1 MAISV
6 WEQSTYFAPKDL
18 VIVGC
23 GFVGL
28 WTAYEAIHQNPKLNI
43 TILERGTIPSGA
55 STRNAGFSCFGSV
68 SELISDIQLMGE
80 AAMLET
86 VKMRY
91 DGLQRIQEVFKA
103 KEIDYNQWGGYELF
117 EGKKGA
123 KNDESGLYDISKLE
137 SDIAYLNKILA
148 PALKTPKKNGKYL
161 PIYTNASKHIKKLGF
176 QGIEALAFNQLEG
189 QLNSAKLVLA
199 LQKAVQAKG
208 VQILFNTEVK
218 KFKSHKKGVT
228 ITTNLEA
235 VLETKQ
241 FLVCTNGFAKQ
252 LIPSLDVVPA
262 RGQVFVTEPIK
273 NLKFKGCFHFDEG
286 YYYFRNLGN
295 RLLLGGAR
303 NADFKNEKTYSL
315 ETSAT
320 IQKVLEDCMMQRIL
334 PKGSKKPK
342 IELRWSG
349 TMGMG
354 TIKKPIIEQVQPNV
368 YCAVR
373 MSGMG
378 VAIALHLNSIFGFL
392 DPLGRIRCIIKSSN
406 TFCMVAE
413 VSNEYVFSFLK
424 SAFLAPPNNKRLPK
438 LRK

>member
-28 WTAYEAIHQNPKLNI
+28 WTAYEAIQKNPKLNI
-43 TILERGTIPSGA
+43 TILERGVIPSGA

-68 SELISDIQLMGE
+68 SELMYDVQLMGE

-91 DGLQRIQEVFKA
+91 DGLQRIQKVFKS

-117 EGKKGA
+117 EGKKTE
-123 KNDESGLYDISKLE
+123 NDTKGKASKTKKGISNETSELYDISRLE
-137 SDIAYLNKILA
+137 NDIAYLNKILS
-148 PALKTPKKNGKYL
+148 PALNTPKKNGKYL
-161 PIYTNASKHIKKLGF
+161 PIYTNESKDIQKLGF

-208 VQILFNTEVK
+208 VQILFSTDVK

-228 ITTNLEA
+228 ITTNLDAPIEA
-235 VLETKQ
+235 KQ
-241 FLVCTNGFAKQ
+241 FLICTNGFAKQ
-252 LIPSLDVVPA
+252 LIPSLDVVSA

-273 NLKFKGCFHFDEG
+273 NLKFKGCFHYDEG
-286 YYYFRNLGN
+286 YYYFRNIGN

-315 ETSAT
+315 DTSDT
-320 IQKVLEDCMMQRIL
+320 IQKVLEQFMMERIL

-354 TIKKPIIEQVQPNV
+354 KIKKPIIEQLQPNV

-378 VAIALHLNSIFGFL
+378 VAIAPI
-392 DPLGRIRCIIKSSN
+392 
-406 TFCMVAE
+406 VAQKA
-413 VSNEYVFSFLK
+413 LK
-424 SAFLAPPNNKRLPK
+424 LMKV
-438 LRK
+438 

>member
-28 WTAYEAIHQNPKLNI
+28 WTAYEAIQKNPKLNI
-43 TILERGTIPSGA
+43 TILERGVIPSGA

-68 SELISDIQLMGE
+68 SELMYDVQLMGE

-91 DGLQRIQEVFKA
+91 DGLQRIQKVFKS

-117 EGKKGA
+117 EGKKMIKDTKGKA
-123 KNDESGLYDISKLE
+123 SKTNKGVIVEASALYDISKLE
-137 SDIAYLNKILA
+137 NDIAYLNKILA

-161 PIYTNASKHIKKLGF
+161 PIYTNASKDIKKLGF

-189 QLNSAKLVLA
+189 QLNSAKLVLV
-199 LQKAVQAKG
+199 LQKAVQSKG
-208 VQILFNTEVK
+208 VQILFSTEVK
-218 KFKSHKKGVT
+218 KFKPHKKGVT
-228 ITTNLEA
+228 ITTNLDA
-235 VLETKQ
+235 PIETKQ
-241 FLVCTNGFAKQ
+241 FLICTNGFAKQ
-252 LIPSLDVVPA
+252 LIPNLDVVPA

-320 IQKVLEDCMMQRIL
+320 IQNVLEKFMMERIL
-334 PKGSKKPK
+334 PKGTKKPK

-354 TIKKPIIEQVQPNV
+354 KIKKPIIEQLQPNV

-378 VAIALHLNSIFGFL
+378 VAIAPI
-392 DPLGRIRCIIKSSN
+392 
-406 TFCMVAE
+406 VALRA
-413 VSNEYVFSFLK
+413 LK
-424 SAFLAPPNNKRLPK
+424 LMK
-438 LRK
+438 L

>member
-28 WTAYEAIHQNPKLNI
+28 WTAYEAISKNPKLNI
-43 TILERGTIPSGA
+43 TILERGIMPSGA

-68 SELISDIQLMGE
+68 SELMYDVQLMGE

-91 DGLQRIQEVFKA
+91 DGLQRIQKVFKA
-103 KEIDYNQWGGYELF
+103 AEIDYNQWGGYELF
-117 EGKKGA
+117 
-123 KNDESGLYDISKLE
+123 DEAGPYAISNLDADI
-137 SDIAYLNKILA
+137 IYLNKILA
-148 PALKTPKKNGKYL
+148 PVLKTAKKNGKYL
-161 PIYTNASKHIKKLGF
+161 PIYTNATKDLKKLGF

-218 KFKSHKKGVT
+218 KFNSHSKGVT
-228 ITTNLEA
+228 IHTNLEA
-235 VLETKQ
+235 PLETKQ
-241 FLVCTNGFAKQ
+241 FIVCTNGFAKQ
-252 LIPSLDVVPA
+252 LIPNLDVVPA
-262 RGQVFVTEPIK
+262 RGQVFVTEPIP
-273 NLKFKGCFHFDEG
+273 NLKFKGTFHYDEG
-286 YYYFRNLGN
+286 FYYFRNIGN

-303 NADFKNEKTYSL
+303 NKDFKNEKTYSL
-315 ETSAT
+315 DTSAK
-320 IQKVLEDCMMQRIL
+320 IQNILEDFMMQHIL
-334 PKGSKKPK
+334 PKGTKKPK

-349 TMGMG
+349 TMGIG
-354 TIKKPIIEQVQPNV
+354 KVKKPIIQEVQPNV
-368 YCAVR
+368 FCAVR

-378 VAIALHLNSIFGFL
+378 VAIAPIVAQKA
-392 DPLGRIRCIIKSSN
+392 IRLMQI
-406 TFCMVAE
+406 
-413 VSNEYVFSFLK
+413 
-424 SAFLAPPNNKRLPK
+424 
-438 LRK
+438 

>member
-320 IQKVLEDCMMQRIL
+320 IQKVLEDFMMQRIL

-354 TIKKPIIEQVQPNV
+354 TIKKPIIEQIQPNV

-378 VAIALHLNSIFGFL
+378 VAIAPI
-392 DPLGRIRCIIKSSN
+392 
-406 TFCMVAE
+406 VAKKA
-413 VSNEYVFSFLK
+413 LK
-424 SAFLAPPNNKRLPK
+424 LMKG
-438 LRK
+438 

>member
-28 WTAYEAIHQNPKLNI
+28 WTAYEAIQKNPKLNI
-43 TILERGTIPSGA
+43 TILERGVIPSGA

-68 SELISDIQLMGE
+68 SELMYDVQLMGE

-91 DGLQRIQEVFKA
+91 DGLQRIQKVFKA

-117 EGKKGA
+117 EGKNTVKNTKGKGSKANKGA
-123 KNDESGLYDISKLE
+123 SIETSDLYDISKLE
-137 SDIAYLNKILA
+137 NDIAYLNKILA

-161 PIYTNASKHIKKLGF
+161 PIYTNASKDIKKLGF
-176 QGIEALAFNQLEG
+176 QGIEALAFNQMEG

-208 VQILFNTEVK
+208 VQILFSTEVK
-218 KFKSHKKGVT
+218 KFKAHKKGVT
-228 ITTNLEA
+228 ITTNLDA
-235 VLETKQ
+235 PFETKQ
-241 FLVCTNGFAKQ
+241 FLICTNGFAKQ
-252 LIPSLDVVPA
+252 LMPSLDVVPA

-273 NLKFKGCFHFDEG
+273 NLKIKGCFHFDEG
-286 YYYFRNLGN
+286 YYYFRNLGS

-315 ETSAT
+315 DTSTT
-320 IQKVLEDCMMQRIL
+320 IQKVLEQFMMERIL

-354 TIKKPIIEQVQPNV
+354 KIKKPIIEQLQPNV

-378 VAIALHLNSIFGFL
+378 VAIAPI
-392 DPLGRIRCIIKSSN
+392 
-406 TFCMVAE
+406 VAQKA
-413 VSNEYVFSFLK
+413 LK
-424 SAFLAPPNNKRLPK
+424 LMKV
-438 LRK
+438 

>member
-28 WTAYEAIHQNPKLNI
+28 WTAYEAIQKNPKLNI
-43 TILERGTIPSGA
+43 TILERGVITSGA

-68 SELISDIQLMGE
+68 SELMYDVQLMGE

-91 DGLQRIQEVFKA
+91 DGLQRIQKVFKA

-117 EGKKGA
+117 EGKKS
-123 KNDESGLYDISKLE
+123 KNSSNDLYDISKLE
-137 SDIAYLNKILA
+137 NDIAYLNKILA
-148 PALKTPKKNGKYL
+148 PALKTPKKNGKFL
-161 PIYTNASKHIKKLGF
+161 PIYTNASKEIKKLGF
-176 QGIEALAFNQLEG
+176 QGIEALAFNQMEG
-189 QLNSAKLVLA
+189 QLNSAKLLLA

-208 VQILFNTEVK
+208 VQILFSTEVK

-228 ITTNLEA
+228 ITTNLDA
-235 VLETKQ
+235 PLETKQ
-241 FLVCTNGFAKQ
+241 FIICTNGFAKQ
-252 LIPSLDVVPA
+252 LIPDLDVVPA

-315 ETSAT
+315 DTSDT
-320 IQKVLEDCMMQRIL
+320 IQKVLEKFMMERIL

-354 TIKKPIIEQVQPNV
+354 KIKKPIIEQLQPNV

-378 VAIALHLNSIFGFL
+378 VAIAPI
-392 DPLGRIRCIIKSSN
+392 
-406 TFCMVAE
+406 VAQKA
-413 VSNEYVFSFLK
+413 LK
-424 SAFLAPPNNKRLPK
+424 LMKV
-438 LRK
+438 

>member
-68 SELISDIQLMGE
+68 SELMSDIQLMGE
-80 AAMLET
+80 ATMLET

-123 KNDESGLYDISKLE
+123 RNDESGLYDISKLE

-161 PIYTNASKHIKKLGF
+161 PIYTNASKDIKKLGF

-199 LQKAVQAKG
+199 LQKAVQSKG

-218 KFKSHKKGVT
+218 KFKSHKKGAT

-286 YYYFRNLGN
+286 YYYFRNLGD

-315 ETSAT
+315 ETSDT
-320 IQKVLEDCMMQRIL
+320 IQKVLEDFMMQRIL

-354 TIKKPIIEQVQPNV
+354 SIKKPIIEQVQPNV

-378 VAIALHLNSIFGFL
+378 VAIAPI
-392 DPLGRIRCIIKSSN
+392 
-406 TFCMVAE
+406 VAKK
-413 VSNEYVFSFLK
+413 VLK
-424 SAFLAPPNNKRLPK
+424 LMKG
-438 LRK
+438 

>member
-28 WTAYEAIHQNPKLNI
+28 WTAYEAIQKNPKLKI
-43 TILERGTIPSGA
+43 TILERGVIPSGA

-68 SELISDIQLMGE
+68 SELMYDIQLMGE

-91 DGLQRIQEVFKA
+91 DGLQRIQKVFKA

-117 EGKKGA
+117 EGKKTNKGTSV
-123 KNDESGLYDISKLE
+123 ESSELYDISKLE
-137 SDIAYLNKILA
+137 NDIAYLNKILA

-161 PIYTNASKHIKKLGF
+161 PIYTNASKDIQKLGF
-176 QGIEALAFNQLEG
+176 QGIEALAFNQMEG

-208 VQILFNTEVK
+208 VQILFSTEVK

-228 ITTNLEA
+228 ITTNLDAPIEA
-235 VLETKQ
+235 KQ
-241 FLVCTNGFAKQ
+241 FLICTNGFAKQ
-252 LIPSLDVVPA
+252 LIPILDVVPA
-262 RGQVFVTEPIK
+262 RGQVFVTEPIE
-273 NLKFKGCFHFDEG
+273 NLKIKGCFHFDEG

-320 IQKVLEDCMMQRIL
+320 IQKVLEDFMMQRIL

-354 TIKKPIIEQVQPNV
+354 KIKKPIIEQLQPNV

-378 VAIALHLNSIFGFL
+378 VAIAPI
-392 DPLGRIRCIIKSSN
+392 
-406 TFCMVAE
+406 VAQKA
-413 VSNEYVFSFLK
+413 LK
-424 SAFLAPPNNKRLPK
+424 LMKG
-438 LRK
+438 

>member
-161 PIYTNASKHIKKLGF
+161 PIYTNASKDIKKLGF

-252 LIPSLDVVPA
+252 LIPRLDVVPA

-286 YYYFRNLGN
+286 YYYFRNLGD

-320 IQKVLEDCMMQRIL
+320 IQKVLEDFMMQRIL

-378 VAIALHLNSIFGFL
+378 VAIAPI
-392 DPLGRIRCIIKSSN
+392 
-406 TFCMVAE
+406 VAKKA
-413 VSNEYVFSFLK
+413 LK
-424 SAFLAPPNNKRLPK
+424 LMKG
-438 LRK
+438 

>member
-28 WTAYEAIHQNPKLNI
+28 WTAYEAIQKNPKLNI
-43 TILERGTIPSGA
+43 IILERGVIPSGA

-68 SELISDIQLMGE
+68 SELMYDVQLMGE
-80 AAMLET
+80 VAMLET

-91 DGLQRIQEVFKA
+91 DGLQRIQKVFKA

-117 EGKKGA
+117 EGKKTVKDTKSKASKTNKGVDHET
-123 KNDESGLYDISKLE
+123 NELYDVSKLE
-137 SDIAYLNKILA
+137 TDIAYLNKILA

-161 PIYTNASKHIKKLGF
+161 PIYTNTSKDIKKLGF
-176 QGIEALAFNQLEG
+176 QGIEALAFNQMEG

-208 VQILFNTEVK
+208 VQILFSTEVK
-218 KFKSHKKGVT
+218 KFKPHKKGVT
-228 ITTNLEA
+228 ITTNLDAPIEA
-235 VLETKQ
+235 KQ
-241 FLVCTNGFAKQ
+241 FLICTNGFAKQ
-252 LIPSLDVVPA
+252 LVPSLDVAPA
-262 RGQVFVTEPIK
+262 RGQVFVTEPIED
-273 NLKFKGCFHFDEG
+273 LKFKGCFHFDEG

-315 ETSAT
+315 DTSDT
-320 IQKVLEDCMMQRIL
+320 IQKVLEQFMMERIL

-354 TIKKPIIEQVQPNV
+354 KIKKPIIEQLQPNV

-378 VAIALHLNSIFGFL
+378 VAIAPI
-392 DPLGRIRCIIKSSN
+392 
-406 TFCMVAE
+406 VAQRA
-413 VSNEYVFSFLK
+413 LK
-424 SAFLAPPNNKRLPK
+424 LMK
-438 LRK
+438 L

>member
-68 SELISDIQLMGE
+68 SELMSDIQLMGE

-117 EGKKGA
+117 EGKKTIKNTKASKANKGA
-123 KNDESGLYDISKLE
+123 ATHLCELYDISKLE

-161 PIYTNASKHIKKLGF
+161 PIYTDASKDIQKLGF

-199 LQKAVQAKG
+199 LQRALQAKG

-228 ITTNLEA
+228 VTTNLEA
-235 VLETKQ
+235 PLETKQ

-252 LIPSLDVVPA
+252 LIPDLDVVPA
-262 RGQVFVTEPIK
+262 RGQVFVTQPIK
-273 NLKFKGCFHFDEG
+273 NLQFKGCFHFDEG

-320 IQKVLEDCMMQRIL
+320 IQKVLEDFMMQRIL

-349 TMGMG
+349 TMGIG
-354 TIKKPIIEQVQPNV
+354 SIKKPIIEQVQPNI

-378 VAIALHLNSIFGFL
+378 VAIAPI
-392 DPLGRIRCIIKSSN
+392 
-406 TFCMVAE
+406 VAKKA
-413 VSNEYVFSFLK
+413 LK
-424 SAFLAPPNNKRLPK
+424 LMKG
-438 LRK
+438 

>member
-68 SELISDIQLMGE
+68 SELMYDVQLMGE

-117 EGKKGA
+117 EGKKTNKDTKG
-123 KNDESGLYDISKLE
+123 KEGKINKGGSNHQSDLYDISKLE

-161 PIYTNASKHIKKLGF
+161 PIYTNASKDIQKLGF
-176 QGIEALAFNQLEG
+176 HGIEALAFNQLEG

-199 LQKAVQAKG
+199 LQKVVQAKG
-208 VQILFNTEVK
+208 VQILFGTEVK

-235 VLETKQ
+235 PLETKQ

-273 NLKFKGCFHFDEG
+273 NLRFKGCFHFDEG
-286 YYYFRNLGN
+286 YYYFRNLDD

-303 NADFKNEKTYSL
+303 NADFKKEKTYSL

-320 IQKVLEDCMMQRIL
+320 IQKVLEDFMMQRIL

-354 TIKKPIIEQVQPNV
+354 KIKKPIIEQLQPNV

-378 VAIALHLNSIFGFL
+378 VAIAPI
-392 DPLGRIRCIIKSSN
+392 
-406 TFCMVAE
+406 VAQKA
-413 VSNEYVFSFLK
+413 LK
-424 SAFLAPPNNKRLPK
+424 LMKG
-438 LRK
+438 

>member
-28 WTAYEAIHQNPKLNI
+28 WTAYEAIQKNPKLNI
-43 TILERGTIPSGA
+43 TILERGVIPSGA

-68 SELISDIQLMGE
+68 SELMYDVQLMGE

-91 DGLQRIQEVFKA
+91 DGLQRIQKVFKA

-117 EGKKGA
+117 EGKKS
-123 KNDESGLYDISKLE
+123 KNSSNDLYDISKLE
-137 SDIAYLNKILA
+137 NDIAYLNKILA

-161 PIYTNASKHIKKLGF
+161 PIYTNASKEIKKLGF
-176 QGIEALAFNQLEG
+176 QGIEALVFNQMEG

-208 VQILFNTEVK
+208 VQILFSTEVK
-218 KFKSHKKGVT
+218 NFKSHKKVGT
-228 ITTNLEA
+228 ITTNLDA
-235 VLETKQ
+235 PLETKQ
-241 FLVCTNGFAKQ
+241 FIICTNGFAKQ
-252 LIPSLDVVPA
+252 LMPKLDVVPA

-315 ETSAT
+315 DTSDT
-320 IQKVLEDCMMQRIL
+320 IQKVLEKFMMERIL

-354 TIKKPIIEQVQPNV
+354 KIKKPIIEQLQPNV

-378 VAIALHLNSIFGFL
+378 VAIAPI
-392 DPLGRIRCIIKSSN
+392 
-406 TFCMVAE
+406 VAQKA
-413 VSNEYVFSFLK
+413 LK
-424 SAFLAPPNNKRLPK
+424 LMKV
-438 LRK
+438 

>member
-28 WTAYEAIHQNPKLNI
+28 WTAYEAIHQNPKLQI

-68 SELISDIQLMGE
+68 SELMSDIQLMGE
-80 AAMLET
+80 AAMIET

-117 EGKKGA
+117 EGKKTIKDKKVKA
-123 KNDESGLYDISKLE
+123 SKEASSHLSDLYDISKLE

-148 PALKTPKKNGKYL
+148 TALKTPKKNGKYL
-161 PIYTNASKHIKKLGF
+161 PIYTNASKDINKLGF

-208 VQILFNTEVK
+208 VQILFSTEVK

-235 VLETKQ
+235 PLETKQ

-252 LIPSLDVVPA
+252 LIPGLDVVPA

-320 IQKVLEDCMMQRIL
+320 IQKVLEDFMMQRIL

-349 TMGMG
+349 TMGIG

-378 VAIALHLNSIFGFL
+378 VAIAPI
-392 DPLGRIRCIIKSSN
+392 
-406 TFCMVAE
+406 VAKKA
-413 VSNEYVFSFLK
+413 LK
-424 SAFLAPPNNKRLPK
+424 LMKG
-438 LRK
+438 

>member
-6 WEQSTYFAPKDL
+6 WEQSTYFAQKDL

-28 WTAYEAIHQNPKLNI
+28 WTAYEAIQKNPKLNI
-43 TILERGTIPSGA
+43 TILERGVIPSGA

-68 SELISDIQLMGE
+68 SELMYDVQLMGE
-80 AAMLET
+80 EAMLET

-91 DGLQRIQEVFKA
+91 DGLQRIQDVFKA

-117 EGKKGA
+117 EGAKKEA
-123 KNDESGLYDISKLE
+123 YDISKLDD
-137 SDIAYLNKILA
+137 DITYLNKILA
-148 PALKTPKKNGKYL
+148 PVLKTPKKNGKYL
-161 PIYTNASKHIKKLGF
+161 PIYTNASKEINKLGF
-176 QGIEALAFNQLEG
+176 QGIEALAYNKLEG

-199 LQKAVQAKG
+199 LQKAVQGKG
-208 VQILFNTEVK
+208 VQILFSTEVK
-218 KFKSHKKGVT
+218 KFKSHAKGVT
-228 ITTNLEA
+228 IATNLDA
-235 VLETKQ
+235 PIETKQ
-241 FLVCTNGFAKQ
+241 MLVCTNGFAKL
-252 LIPSLDVVPA
+252 LIPTLDVVPA
-262 RGQVFVTEPIK
+262 RGQVFVTEPIP
-273 NLKFKGCFHFDEG
+273 NLKFKGCYHFDEG

-315 ETSAT
+315 DTSKT
-320 IQKVLEDCMMQRIL
+320 IQQVLEEFMMQRIL

-354 TIKKPIIEQVQPNV
+354 KIKKPIIEKVQPNV

-378 VAIALHLNSIFGFL
+378 VAIAPI
-392 DPLGRIRCIIKSSN
+392 
-406 TFCMVAE
+406 VAQKAI
-413 VSNEYVFSFLK
+413 NLMKLK
-424 SAFLAPPNNKRLPK
+424 
-438 LRK
+438 

>member
-28 WTAYEAIHQNPKLNI
+28 WTAYEAIHQNPKLQI

-68 SELISDIQLMGE
+68 SELMSDVQLMGE
-80 AAMLET
+80 AAMIET

-91 DGLQRIQEVFKA
+91 DGLQRIQKVFKA

-117 EGKKGA
+117 EGEKTAKNAKGKTSKANKGA
-123 KNDESGLYDISKLE
+123 NSELSELYDISKLE
-137 SDIAYLNKILA
+137 NDIAYLNKILA

-161 PIYTNASKHIKKLGF
+161 PIYTNASKDIQKMGF
-176 QGIEALAFNQLEG
+176 QGIEALAFNQMEG

-208 VQILFNTEVK
+208 VQILFSTEVK
-218 KFKSHKKGVT
+218 KFKPHKKGVT
-228 ITTNLEA
+228 ITTNLDAPLEA
-235 VLETKQ
+235 KQ
-241 FLVCTNGFAKQ
+241 FLICTNGFAKQ
-252 LIPSLDVVPA
+252 LIPGLDVVPA

-320 IQKVLEDCMMQRIL
+320 IQKVLEDFMMKRIL
-334 PKGSKKPK
+334 PQGSKKPK

-349 TMGMG
+349 TMGIG
-354 TIKKPIIEQVQPNV
+354 KIKKPIIEQLQPNV

-378 VAIALHLNSIFGFL
+378 VAIAPI
-392 DPLGRIRCIIKSSN
+392 
-406 TFCMVAE
+406 VAQRA
-413 VSNEYVFSFLK
+413 LK
-424 SAFLAPPNNKRLPK
+424 LMKV
-438 LRK
+438 

>member
-1 MAISV
+1 MAVSV

-28 WTAYEAIHQNPKLNI
+28 WTAFEAIQKNPKLNI
-43 TILERGTIPSGA
+43 TILERGVLPSGA

-68 SELISDIQLMGE
+68 SELMYDVQLMGE

-91 DGLQRIQEVFKA
+91 DGLQRIQKVFKA

-117 EGKKGA
+117 EGKKTI
-123 KNDESGLYDISKLE
+123 KNTKGKGSKGSRAELYDISKLE
-137 SDIAYLNKILA
+137 NDIAYLNKILA

-161 PIYTNASKHIKKLGF
+161 PIYTNESKDIKKLGF

-199 LQKAVQAKG
+199 LQKAVQSKG
-208 VQILFNTEVK
+208 VQILFGTEVK

-228 ITTNLEA
+228 ITTNLDAPLEA
-235 VLETKQ
+235 KQ
-241 FLVCTNGFAKQ
+241 FLICTNGFAKQ
-252 LIPSLDVVPA
+252 LMPSLDVVPA

-286 YYYFRNLGN
+286 YYYFRNLGD

-320 IQKVLEDCMMQRIL
+320 IQKVLEDFMMQRIL

-354 TIKKPIIEQVQPNV
+354 KIKKPIIEKLQPNV

-378 VAIALHLNSIFGFL
+378 VAIAPI
-392 DPLGRIRCIIKSSN
+392 
-406 TFCMVAE
+406 VAQRA
-413 VSNEYVFSFLK
+413 LK
-424 SAFLAPPNNKRLPK
+424 LMKG
-438 LRK
+438 

>member
-199 LQKAVQAKG
+199 LQKAVQSKG

-252 LIPSLDVVPA
+252 LIPGLDVVPA

-315 ETSAT
+315 ETSDT
-320 IQKVLEDCMMQRIL
+320 IQKVLEDFMMQRIL

-354 TIKKPIIEQVQPNV
+354 SIKKPIIEQVQPNV

-378 VAIALHLNSIFGFL
+378 VAIAPI
-392 DPLGRIRCIIKSSN
+392 
-406 TFCMVAE
+406 VAKKA
-413 VSNEYVFSFLK
+413 LK
-424 SAFLAPPNNKRLPK
+424 LMKG
-438 LRK
+438 

>member
-68 SELISDIQLMGE
+68 SELMSDIQLMGE

-91 DGLQRIQEVFKA
+91 DGLQRIQEVFKS

-117 EGKKGA
+117 EGKKTNKGA
-123 KNDESGLYDISKLE
+123 NTDLYDISKLE

-161 PIYTNASKHIKKLGF
+161 PIYTNASKDIQKLGF

-199 LQKAVQAKG
+199 LQQAVQAKG
-208 VQILFNTEVK
+208 VQILFGTEVK
-218 KFKSHKKGVT
+218 KFKSHSKGVT

-235 VLETKQ
+235 PIQTKQ

-252 LIPSLDVVPA
+252 LMPSLDVVPA

-286 YYYFRNLGN
+286 YYYFRNLGD

-320 IQKVLEDCMMQRIL
+320 IQKVLEDFMMQRIL

-354 TIKKPIIEQVQPNV
+354 SIKKPIIEQVQPNV

-378 VAIALHLNSIFGFL
+378 VAIAPI
-392 DPLGRIRCIIKSSN
+392 
-406 TFCMVAE
+406 VAKKA
-413 VSNEYVFSFLK
+413 LK
-424 SAFLAPPNNKRLPK
+424 LMKG
-438 LRK
+438 

>member
-320 IQKVLEDCMMQRIL
+320 IQKVLEDFMMQRIL

-354 TIKKPIIEQVQPNV
+354 NIKKPIIEQVQPNV

-378 VAIALHLNSIFGFL
+378 VAIAPI
-392 DPLGRIRCIIKSSN
+392 
-406 TFCMVAE
+406 VAKKA
-413 VSNEYVFSFLK
+413 LK
-424 SAFLAPPNNKRLPK
+424 LMKG
-438 LRK
+438 

>member
-28 WTAYEAIHQNPKLNI
+28 WTAYETIHQNPKLNI

-80 AAMLET
+80 ATMLET

-161 PIYTNASKHIKKLGF
+161 PIYTNASKDIKKLGF

-262 RGQVFVTEPIK
+262 RGQVFVTEPMK

-320 IQKVLEDCMMQRIL
+320 IQKVLEDFMMQRIL

-354 TIKKPIIEQVQPNV
+354 SIKKPIIEQVQPNV

-378 VAIALHLNSIFGFL
+378 VAIAPI
-392 DPLGRIRCIIKSSN
+392 
-406 TFCMVAE
+406 VAKKA
-413 VSNEYVFSFLK
+413 LK
-424 SAFLAPPNNKRLPK
+424 LMKG
-438 LRK
+438 

>member
-1 MAISV
+1 
-6 WEQSTYFAPKDL
+6 

-28 WTAYEAIHQNPKLNI
+28 WTAYEAIHHNPKLNI

-161 PIYTNASKHIKKLGF
+161 PIYTNASKDIKKLGF

-241 FLVCTNGFAKQ
+241 FLVCINGFAKQ

-320 IQKVLEDCMMQRIL
+320 IQKVLEDFMMQRIL

-354 TIKKPIIEQVQPNV
+354 SIKKPIIEQVQPNV

-378 VAIALHLNSIFGFL
+378 VAIAPI
-392 DPLGRIRCIIKSSN
+392 
-406 TFCMVAE
+406 VAKKA
-413 VSNEYVFSFLK
+413 LK
-424 SAFLAPPNNKRLPK
+424 LMKG
-438 LRK
+438 

>member
-148 PALKTPKKNGKYL
+148 PALKTPKKDGKYL
-161 PIYTNASKHIKKLGF
+161 PIYTNASKDIKKLGF

-218 KFKSHKKGVT
+218 KFKSQKKGVT

-320 IQKVLEDCMMQRIL
+320 IQKVLEDFMMQRIL

-354 TIKKPIIEQVQPNV
+354 SIKKPIIEQLQPNV

-378 VAIALHLNSIFGFL
+378 VAIAPI
-392 DPLGRIRCIIKSSN
+392 
-406 TFCMVAE
+406 VAKKA
-413 VSNEYVFSFLK
+413 LK
-424 SAFLAPPNNKRLPK
+424 LMKG
-438 LRK
+438 